1 MLVSV
6 YLNVPFYRKIM
17 KEVGYN
23 PAKDFIGEGD
33 LKNFLILIE
42 KDLKNNDMSLFLK
55 KGIDTRNIFMDTT
68 SGSSGIPLKIY
79 RTRTERAYQMAK
91 WLRVLYLN
99 GYSALDKIFSITM
112 PKRINGGEI
121 IL

>member
-1 MLVSV
+1 
-6 YLNVPFYRKIM
+6 M

-99 GYSALDKIFSITM
+99 GYSALDNIFSITM